1 MLNFQ
6 TNPILADALPAMSHN
21 DLQIHCTIDLSV
33 FKVID
38 GNRNINLGHVDR
50 LVKSIKDNGF
60 LKTPIIVNKFYEV
73 VDGQHRLEAAKKAN
87 SQIYYIKVD
96 DYDLNTAITLNAN
109 SSNWSLIDYVRSYCD
124 LGYKDYIK
132 LNELYESN
140 KDFSLAICAELS
152 TNNTI
157 SNLAS
162 NRSKSPENVDLLKR
176 GLFEY
181 NNHNNAEYIFE
192 GMRKIKGFINE
203 SNTINYCRAIK
214 KCIEVKEFQ
223 LDQFVKKV
231 TNYSDQYRKASS
243 LNIIIS
249 NIEYIY
255 NYNVKNVKNRIYL
268 SVK

>member
-1 MLNFQ
+1 MNNFQ
-6 TNPILADALPAMSHN
+6 TNPMLADAIPAMSQQ
-21 DLQIHCTIDLSV
+21 DLLIHCTHDLSV
-33 FKVID
+33 FKIID
-38 GNRNINLGHVDR
+38 GNRNINLGHVER

-73 VDGQHRLEAAKKAN
+73 VDGQHRLEAAKKVN

-124 LGYKDYIK
+124 LGFKDYIK

-140 KDFSLAICAELS
+140 RDFSLAICAELS
-152 TNNTI
+152 TNNI
-157 SNLAS
+157 ASYLPS

-181 NNHNNAEYIFE
+181 NVNNNAEYIFE
-192 GMRKIKGFINE
+192 AMRKIKGFINE
-203 SNTINYCRAIK
+203 SHTTNYCRSIK
-214 KCIEVKEFQ
+214 KCLEIKEFQ

-231 TNYSDQYRKASS
+231 TNYPEQYRKASS
-243 LNIIIS
+243 LNIIIA
-249 NIEYIY
+249 NIEHIY
-255 NYNVKNVKNRIYL
+255 NFNVKNVKNRIYL